1 LKEWVKAECKLVD
14 KSGKLVYFD
23 TFEVKPALLSDFNYE
38 TNGFVEMNSERYGT
52 DLIMNIIAEN
62 LPEPAEGR

>member
-1 LKEWVKAECKLVD
+1 
-14 KSGKLVYFD
+14 
-23 TFEVKPALLSDFNYE
+23 LLSDFNYE

-62 LPEPAEGR
+62 LPEPAKGRSNSR